1 MTGTITELFS
11 TMVPTSLTAGFS
23 SIATASIAPADF
35 MVAISPAGEVSA
47 GCSMDSVAPI
57 PAHLA
62 VLIVE
67 ESREASRPV
76 GNRALAEDST
86 VEVSEVEV
94 STVAE
99 AVVANPV

>member
-1 MTGTITELFS
+1 
-11 TMVPTSLTAGFS
+11 
-23 SIATASIAPADF
+23 

-47 GCSMDSVAPI
+47 GCSMDSVALI
-57 PAHLA
+57 PAHSA
-62 VLIVE
+62 ASIMG
-67 ESREASRPV
+67 ESQEASLIA
-76 GNRALAEDST
+76 GGRASVEDST

>member
-1 MTGTITELFS
+1 VDSMAVAL
-11 TMVPTSLTAGFS
+11 
-23 SIATASIAPADF
+23 PAD
-35 MVAISPAGEVSA
+35 GVSA
-47 GCSMDSVAPI
+47 SCSMDSVAPI

-62 VLIVE
+62 ALIVE
-67 ESREASRPV
+67 ESREASPPV

-99 AVVANPV
+99 AVVANSV